1 MCGIAGKLRFRGSNH
16 DITTV
21 QSMVSKLQR
30 RGPDYDG
37 IFSDEKITLGH
48 ARLSIID
55 LTSNS
60 NQPMH
65 DKELGLVLVFNG
77 CIYNYKA
84 LRKTLEMRGYNF
96 FSSGD
101 SEVILK
107 AYHAWGK
114 DCVEHFDGIFAFAV
128 WDLQSH
134 SLFLARDRLGIKP
147 LYYTVTKNAFY
158 FASTM
163 QALLASGDV
172 DLGFD
177 EVALHHHLTLHAVV
191 PAPRTILKKVRK
203 LAPAQHIQVSKEGK
217 LKIKNY
223 WELENNKVKESFSA
237 EEWVHRVHELLLDS
251 IKKRTDVADVPVGV
265 LLSGGLDSSL
275 LVALLSK
282 LGYTGLQTFSIG
294 FEKQPEEAGDE
305 FCYSDKI
312 ADFFGTTHKRFF
324 IDDSSL
330 AERLPEAVLHMSEPM
345 VAQDAIAFYLLAEQ
359 VSKDIKV
366 VQSGQGADEVFAG
379 YFWHQKLHQT
389 SKDELQVFKQHYFD
403 RSHQEIQSA
412 LCPNYLSRDFTS
424 ELVSSLLDKKNGE
437 DFIDTFLR
445 ADITTFIVDDPIKR
459 IDNMTMAWG
468 LEARVPFLDIDLVK
482 TAIQIPAEIKL
493 KEGGKY
499 PLRAIARDLLPNEV
513 IDRPK
518 GYFPVP
524 ALKYP
529 RGVFLNL
536 MQEILTSKACK
547 ERGLFEYA
555 YIEKLMN
562 NPEKYTTPIEGN
574 KLWHMA
580 LLELWLQSNLDSLIS
595 R

>member
-1 MCGIAGKLRFRGSNH
+1 MCGIAGKLRFRGSNQ
-16 DITTV
+16 DIATV
-21 QSMVSKLQR
+21 QSMVSKLRR

-55 LTSNS
+55 LTANS

-84 LRKTLEMRGYNF
+84 LRKTLEKRGYNF

-107 AYHAWGK
+107 AYHAWGAS
-114 DCVEHFDGIFAFAV
+114 CVEYFDGIFAFAI
-128 WDLQSH
+128 WDLKSC

-147 LYYTVTKNAFY
+147 LYYTVTKNALY

-172 DLGFD
+172 ELEFD
-177 EVALHHHLTLHAVV
+177 KVALHHHLTLHAVV
-191 PAPRTILKKVRK
+191 PAPRTILKKVHK
-203 LAPAQHIQVSKEGK
+203 LAPAQHIQVSKDGK
-217 LKIKNY
+217 LKKKNY
-223 WELENNKVKESFSA
+223 WALENTKVKQSLSEKD
-237 EEWVHRVHELLLDS
+237 WVHRVHDLLLDS

-282 LGYTGLQTFSIG
+282 LGYAGLQTFSIG
-294 FEKQPEEAGDE
+294 FEGQPEEVGDE
-305 FCYSDKI
+305 FYYSDKI

-324 IDDSSL
+324 IEDNFL
-330 AERLPEAVLHMSEPM
+330 VERLPEAVLHMSEPM

-379 YFWHQKLHQT
+379 YFWHQKLHET
-389 SKDELQVFKQHYFD
+389 SKDELQLFKQHYFD

-412 LCPNYLSRDFTS
+412 ISSNYLSRDFTS
-424 ELVSSLLDKKNGE
+424 ELVSGLLEKKSGE
-437 DFIDTFLR
+437 DFIDAVLR

-459 IDNMTMAWG
+459 VDNMTMAWG
-468 LEARVPFLDIDLVK
+468 LEARVPFLDIDLVE
-482 TAIQIPAEIKL
+482 TAMQIPAETKL
-493 KEGGKY
+493 KEGGKF
-499 PLRAIARDLLPNEV
+499 PLRAIARDVLPSEV

-529 RGVFLNL
+529 RGVFLDL
-536 MQEILTSKACK
+536 MKEILTSKTCK

-555 YIEKLMN
+555 YIEKLID
-562 NPEKYTTPIEGN
+562 NPEKCVTPIEGN

>member
-203 LAPAQHIQVSKEGK
+203 LAPAQ
-217 LKIKNY
+217 
-223 WELENNKVKESFSA
+223 
-237 EEWVHRVHELLLDS
+237 
-251 IKKRTDVADVPVGV
+251 
-265 LLSGGLDSSL
+265 
-275 LVALLSK
+275 
-282 LGYTGLQTFSIG
+282 
-294 FEKQPEEAGDE
+294 
-305 FCYSDKI
+305 
-312 ADFFGTTHKRFF
+312 
-324 IDDSSL
+324 
-330 AERLPEAVLHMSEPM
+330 
-345 VAQDAIAFYLLAEQ
+345 
-359 VSKDIKV
+359 
-366 VQSGQGADEVFAG
+366 
-379 YFWHQKLHQT
+379 
-389 SKDELQVFKQHYFD
+389 
-403 RSHQEIQSA
+403 
-412 LCPNYLSRDFTS
+412 
-424 ELVSSLLDKKNGE
+424 
-437 DFIDTFLR
+437 
-445 ADITTFIVDDPIKR
+445 
-459 IDNMTMAWG
+459 
-468 LEARVPFLDIDLVK
+468 
-482 TAIQIPAEIKL
+482 
-493 KEGGKY
+493 
-499 PLRAIARDLLPNEV
+499 
-513 IDRPK
+513 
-518 GYFPVP
+518 
-524 ALKYP
+524 
-529 RGVFLNL
+529 
-536 MQEILTSKACK
+536 
-547 ERGLFEYA
+547 
-555 YIEKLMN
+555 
-562 NPEKYTTPIEGN
+562 
-574 KLWHMA
+574 
-580 LLELWLQSNLDSLIS
+580 
-595 R
+595 